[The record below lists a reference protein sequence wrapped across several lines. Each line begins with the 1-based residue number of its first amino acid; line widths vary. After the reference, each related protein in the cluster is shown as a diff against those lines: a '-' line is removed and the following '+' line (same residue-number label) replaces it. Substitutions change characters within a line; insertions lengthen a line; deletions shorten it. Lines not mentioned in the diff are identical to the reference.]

1 MDGTESLGRKDGMGL
16 EVTKLLLVTQTWDRQ
31 WSLGT
36 LEKTCSPLGCDL
48 QEQNSVVTEL
58 PVAAMI
64 KCQGEG
70 S

>member
-16 EVTKLLLVTQTWDRQ
+16 KVTELLMVTQTWDRH

-36 LEKTCSPLGCDL
+36 LEKSCFPLGCDL
-48 QEQNSVVTEL
+48 QGQNSVTEL

>member
-16 EVTKLLLVTQTWDRQ
+16 EVTELLLVTQTWDRQ

-36 LEKTCSPLGCDL
+36 LEKTCSLLGCDL
-48 QEQNSVVTEL
+48 QDKTLSLSCQWQ
-58 PVAAMI
+58 PMI
-64 KCQGEG
+64 MCQEEG